1 MIHMISYL
9 INLGSE
15 RYWRARICGTCWC
28 SISQSLT
35 TVSTLPLY
43 YIEFSNFLPWLPL
56 FPPNMAPIRSVAVV
70 GAGISGVSAAAHL
83 LRHGFD
89 VVVFERSRVA
99 GGVWVFDPRRDQD
112 PEYPVSDASP
122 DLLANSV
129 DHKINSNG
137 TAKHGNNNKGDDV
150 LLAHAPPGPC
160 YEGLM
165 NNVPT
170 TMMRTTLLN
179 WPQGTPE
186 HVTHREIEQYV
197 QRLAQETGVHD
208 ATLYGT
214 RMEEAVKQPAQD
226 GSSGKWH
233 VRTKTILP
241 SKTAQG
247 GSTELDFEHKDWSF
261 DALVVA
267 SGHYHVPLIPLV
279 PGLAEWKHKYP
290 TRVMHSKSYRS
301 PRDFTGQNVLLV
313 GAGVSSLDIA
323 KELDGVANRSYQS
336 SRGGKFDLEPK
347 LLPAN
352 SERVGGLRA
361 FRLDEGKAVQDDNDD
376 DDNNNNDLQVG
387 QDAGAPIPGT
397 VHLADGRILTDI
409 HQVILASGYQTTYPF
424 LKGLESDTIPVDE
437 ADDKI
442 LITADKCVTHNL
454 HKDIFYIPDPTLS
467 FVGVPYYTSTFSMFD
482 FQAEVVARVYAGL
495 AHLPT
500 QQAMAEAHRARK
512 ANNNGGPKGLGGK
525 AFHSLLSNQVEYMQ
539 DILTWVNEHVNEA
552 HGQGT
557 PMRGVDEDWYKALDE
572 FRTKS
577 IRLLPANSKQIQQ
590 PIASKYYQET
600 DHKTAVEV

>member
-1 MIHMISYL
+1 
-9 INLGSE
+9 
-15 RYWRARICGTCWC
+15 
-28 SISQSLT
+28 
-35 TVSTLPLY
+35 
-43 YIEFSNFLPWLPL
+43 
-56 FPPNMAPIRSVAVV
+56 MAPIQSVAVV

-89 VVVFERSRVA
+89 VVVFERSNIA

-112 PEYPVSDASP
+112 PEYPVSDSFP
-122 DLLANSV
+122 DLLTNGV
-129 DHKINSNG
+129 DRKMNANG
-137 TAKHGNNNKGDDV
+137 TAKQDDKEGDV

-208 ATLYGT
+208 VTLYGT
-214 RMEEAVKQPAQD
+214 RVEEAAKQPQ
-226 GSSGKWH
+226 GSSRKWH
-233 VRTKTILP
+233 VRTKTIIP
-241 SKTAQG
+241 TENAHG
-247 GSTELDFEHKDWSF
+247 GSQVDFEDKDWSF

-301 PRDFTGQNVLLV
+301 PREFTGQNVLLV

-323 KELDGVANRSYQS
+323 KELEGVANRSYQS

-347 LLPAN
+347 LLPSN
-352 SERVGGLRA
+352 SERVGGLRE
-361 FRLDEGKAVQDDNDD
+361 FRLDEGKVMQDD
-376 DDNNNNDLQVG
+376 LVG
-387 QDAGAPIPGT
+387 EAGAPIPGT

-409 HQVILASGYQTTYPF
+409 HQLILASGYQTTYPF
-424 LKGLESDTIPVDE
+424 LKGLESDTIPVEE

-495 AHLPT
+495 AHLPS
-500 QQAMAEAHRARK
+500 QEAMAEEHRARK
-512 ANNNGGPKGLGGK
+512 ANGAKGK

-539 DILTWVNEHVNEA
+539 DNLAWVNKDVDESKGV
-552 HGQGT
+552 T
-557 PMRGVDEDWYKALDE
+557 PMRGVDEDWYKALED

-590 PIASKYYQET
+590 PIASKYYQEAEY
-600 DHKTAVEV
+600 KTAVEV

>member
-1 MIHMISYL
+1 
-9 INLGSE
+9 
-15 RYWRARICGTCWC
+15 
-28 SISQSLT
+28 
-35 TVSTLPLY
+35 
-43 YIEFSNFLPWLPL
+43 
-56 FPPNMAPIRSVAVV
+56 MAPIKSVAVV

-89 VVVFERSRVA
+89 VVVFERSNLA

-112 PEYPVSDASP
+112 PEYPIIDDTQQRDSP
-122 DLLANSV
+122 PPTNHSTS
-129 DHKINSNG
+129 HKTNG
-137 TAKHGNNNKGDDV
+137 TETSTKDDV

-160 YEGLM
+160 YKGLM

-170 TMMRTTLLN
+170 TMMRSTLLD

-186 HVTHREIEQYV
+186 HVTHREIEHYV
-197 QRLAQETGVHD
+197 QDLALKTGVHD

-214 RMEEAVKQPAQD
+214 RVEEAVKQPD
-226 GSSGKWH
+226 SGKWH
-233 VRTKTILP
+233 VRTKTV
-241 SKTAQG
+241 KQDN
-247 GSTELDFEHKDWSF
+247 STGESAFEEKNWQF

-279 PGLAEWKHKYP
+279 PGLAEWKRKYP

-301 PRDFTGQNVLLV
+301 PDEFKDQNVLLV

-323 KELDGVANRSYQS
+323 KELDGIAHRSYQS

-347 LLPAN
+347 LLPPN
-352 SERVGGLRA
+352 SERVGGLQE
-361 FRLDEGKAVQDDNDD
+361 FRLDEGKAVDHD
-376 DDNNNNDLQVG
+376 G
-387 QDAGAPIPGT
+387 TEPIPGT
-397 VHLADGRILTDI
+397 IHLADGRILTDI

-424 LKGLESDTIPVDE
+424 LKGLESDTIPAEE
-437 ADDKI
+437 ADERI

-495 AHLPT
+495 ADLPT
-500 QQAMAEAHRARK
+500 EDAMKAEHATRK
-512 ANNNGGPKGLGGK
+512 ANSPKGK
-525 AFHSLLSNQVEYMQ
+525 AFHSLLSNQVEYMN
-539 DILTWVNEHVNEA
+539 DNLAWVNKEVEA
-552 HGQGT
+552 KGVA
-557 PMRGVDEDWYKALDE
+557 PMRGVDEDWYKALEE

-577 IRLLPANSKQIQQ
+577 IRLLPANSTQIQQ
-590 PIASKYYQET
+590 PIASKYYAEAEQ
-600 DHKTAVEV
+600 KTAVKV